1 MSKSQN
7 PYNNHQIKMVGYHDQ
22 LHNMTNYPT
31 KYENCQTNN
40 LRGVAFTKWSRTN
53 EWMNIEKLYA
63 PIESYA
69 GHKNQNQ
76 KYFLRS

>member
-31 KYENCQTNN
+31 KYENYQTNN
-40 LRGVAFTKWSRTN
+40 LRGVVFTRYN
-53 EWMNIEKLYA
+53 YI
-63 PIESYA
+63 
-69 GHKNQNQ
+69 KNA
-76 KYFLRS
+76 